1 METNDNGFRI
11 IKVLYPFMLPWYY
24 QLHHTKMENE
34 LVRLIL
40 MVSCSLDKATAAQL
54 MTARFVN
61 NTGTL
66 GGNVPVDLD
75 NGNKGVRLFFLFF
88 LILLWFMK
96 CPAHFFFSSFRSRRV
111 FFFFG
116 MVIY

>member
-1 METNDNGFRI
+1 
-11 IKVLYPFMLPWYY
+11 
-24 QLHHTKMENE
+24 MENE

-66 GGNVPVDLD
+66 GDNVPVDLD
-75 NGNKGVRLFFLFF
+75 NGNKGCAPFLFF
-88 LILLWFMK
+88 FI
-96 CPAHFFFSSFRSRRV
+96 
-111 FFFFG
+111 
-116 MVIY
+116 